1 MTAGP
6 TVVGTV
12 PPDGLDGTT
21 DTAVDPAQAGSGFV
35 SIDVQIPA
43 DGVDEAISLDRAAV
57 QNEAL
62 DPVSLDAT
70 CTPLDGGEG
79 LTVSVVDLR
88 RLGAGSRL
96 VSAALHV
103 TGEATPG
110 SHDVTLDVSDAD
122 QQTTQYTGTIQVADG
137 AMSGTFD
144 VTDAAGNAALGSYV
158 CALEPVAATTT
169 TPVTGGGEEVPGS
182 DAPVR

>member
-1 MTAGP
+1 M
-6 TVVGTV
+6 
-12 PPDGLDGTT
+12 
-21 DTAVDPAQAGSGFV
+21 
-35 SIDVQIPA
+35 
-43 DGVDEAISLDRAAV
+43 
-57 QNEAL
+57 
-62 DPVSLDAT
+62 
-70 CTPLDGGEG
+70 
-79 LTVSVVDLR
+79 SVVDLR

-110 SHDVTLDVSDAD
+110 PHDVTLDVSDAD

-158 CALEPVAATTT
+158 CAVGPVATTTT

-182 DAPVR
+182 DAPPSS